1 MSAGIILSTAERV
14 SDEVLLIESL
24 LACDRE
30 EQDRERNMSIRNN
43 ECFIDK
49 WLSYRLKVY
58 FSLTILSSSDQRH
71 PVRG

>member
-1 MSAGIILSTAERV
+1 MILSTAERV

-24 LACDRE
+24 LACDLE

-49 WLSYRLKVY
+49 
-58 FSLTILSSSDQRH
+58 
-71 PVRG
+71 